1 MQPPQPF
8 RSRRSPFCLPSLAL
22 LAALVGG
29 GCAGKFMERGPN
41 PAFCDSSR
49 VFSAVDGVVGAGALV
64 WGLQVDMDRMAND
77 FTFKRLEDGSLG
89 GGYDALQLAVGIAVG
104 ASFLVE
110 AGRSYKAAN
119 RCRRVL
125 ELQNG
130 EGAVGAAPVAGR
142 DTVRH
147 DAFRRR

>member
-1 MQPPQPF
+1 MQTAHPSPCF
-8 RSRRSPFCLPSLAL
+8 RFLARLPSLAL
-22 LAALVGG
+22 LAALVG

-89 GGYDALQLAVGIAVG
+89 GGYDALQLAVGIALG
-104 ASFLVE
+104 TSFLVE

-119 RCRRVL
+119 RCRRIL
-125 ELQNG
+125 ELQAAQSA
-130 EGAVGAAPVAGR
+130 GATPDARR

-147 DAFRRR
+147 DPFRRR